1 MSSTTITEHR
11 ISLESP
17 GIPER
22 SCGAQTLRGN
32 GEPGPR
38 FKSYQFSARVLGLQ
52 QTKVGN
58 ESSESKNPGTGRLVN
73 NGHRVTGQL
82 ARVMG
87 RRLGLC
93 LKL

>member
-52 QTKVGN
+52 QTKVGMKALN
-58 ESSESKNPGTGRLVN
+58 QRTQGPGNL
-73 NGHRVTGQL
+73 
-82 ARVMG
+82 
-87 RRLGLC
+87 
-93 LKL
+93 